1 MRRNGDFAKR
11 EALRIVFAALACD
24 VRIVYATMAS
34 TESDL
39 FALGMLCTV
48 LLSFGVLLMLGF
60 CMFRA
65 ASRRDKDVDDLID
78 EVGEEEKVAT
88 SAKIESKMERREDWE
103 KDGNW
108 WKGD

>member
-1 MRRNGDFAKR
+1 M
-11 EALRIVFAALACD
+11 VCD
-24 VRIVYATMAS
+24 VQAQTVLMTH

-65 ASRRDKDVDDLID
+65 ASRRDRDVDDLIE
-78 EVGEEEKVAT
+78 EVGEEEKVETTTVKGAE
-88 SAKIESKMERREDWE
+88 ARREDWE
-103 KDGNW
+103 KDEDW
-108 WKGD
+108 WKK